1 MKSMLEMKE
10 MAMKEKS
17 QGNARKMQIEKDVE
31 RKIKQKLDGFLWI
44 ICLIHQFTNLIFSLI
59 DS

>member
-1 MKSMLEMKE
+1 MLEMKE

-31 RKIKQKLDGFLWI
+31 GRE
-44 ICLIHQFTNLIFSLI
+44 NRSI
-59 DS
+59 DPMSWSGLHSAFH